1 MFIAALSKNVNML
14 TSVAVA
20 GEGSQLVD
28 RGDTTYGGRW
38 VVNPSGGLIS
48 KGHPLGA
55 TGSKLSFCLV
65 KAAAMSRNFG

>member
-20 GEGSQLVD
+20 GEGGQLVD

-55 TGSKLSFCLV
+55 TGSKLSFV
-65 KAAAMSRNFG
+65 